1 MNASR
6 VLAFLLIAM
15 VSAVVADALGRYG
28 GLGLNGVEVQTEG
41 WRQQTTAQDRGPE
54 SENPSEVVLVF
65 FDEDATAEWPYY
77 SPYPRAILAELIE
90 SLTAAGARGIGLD
103 VYLGDL
109 SRDLQS
115 NGDDRLAAAIEAAGN
130 VVLVAPTIVTD
141 SGPVLAEP
149 HPKFADPAWA
159 VASADLP
166 NAFETVTDAALVTR
180 SGNELRAGFALALYA
195 QHRGLD
201 LDSLL
206 LESRASGQVSLTG
219 LDPSLGQ
226 IPESWWEDGAANDDA
241 VLPLSI
247 RFIGPPS
254 DVGMSGRGNILTFP
268 AYSSAYLST
277 LAIFTPEFFADK
289 TVLLGSGWHDSD
301 KFRTAFSNYRET
313 TVSEEGAVVAPDA
326 YQWMYGVEVHAN
338 VLQNYLDGEL
348 LRRASTT
355 VKWIWLIL
363 LALFVSVGVFQSG
376 PIVGSSA
383 FLIAILSAVAGSFWA
398 WTGELGV
405 GRGLT
410 LFELDQ
416 AYLMLPLV
424 TLTLAPTIAY
434 GLSSAWV
441 ALVEG
446 KEKRFIQ
453 GAFGKY
459 VSPDVVSQIT
469 KNPDALQLGGQKKM
483 LTILFS
489 DLSGFTTLS
498 ERLGPQELIAHLN
511 EYLTEMTDIVMD
523 EAGTLDKYIGD
534 AIMAFWNA
542 PAPVEDHADR
552 ALRCAVMMQ
561 RQMIALNTRWLA
573 DDPDAETLV
582 VRIGINSGEV
592 VVGNVG
598 GKNRFDYSA
607 IGDAVNL
614 SARLE
619 PANKSYDTL
628 TMCSEFTLAMT
639 TPGAFRVR
647 ELDYIAVKGK
657 LRPVKVY
664 EVLELAGVSLGPER
678 EAALTLFEQGMK
690 RYKNHD
696 WEAAAEDFRAAL
708 ESHPDDGP
716 SKVYLERS
724 AANVADPP
732 PADWDFVV
740 RRSVK

>member
-6 VLAFLLIAM
+6 VLAFLLIAL
-15 VSAVVADALGRYG
+15 VSAALADALGRYG
-28 GLGLNGVEVQTEG
+28 GLGLDGLEIQTEG

-77 SPYPRAILAELIE
+77 SPYPREVLAELVE
-90 SLTAAGARGIGLD
+90 ALTSAGARGIGLD
-103 VYLGDL
+103 VYLGEL
-109 SRDLQS
+109 SRDDRN

-130 VVLVAPTIVTD
+130 VILVAPTIVTD
-141 SGPVLAEP
+141 SGPVLAQP
-149 HPKFADPAWA
+149 HPKFAESAWA

-180 SGNELRAGFALALYA
+180 SGNELEAGFALALYA
-195 QHRGLD
+195 QHVGLD

-206 LESRASGQVSLTG
+206 LESRATGQVLIPG
-219 LDPSLGQ
+219 LDPKLGQ
-226 IPESWWEDGAANDDA
+226 IPENWWESGTANDDA
-241 VLPLSI
+241 VLPLPI

-254 DVGMSGRGNILTFP
+254 DVGMSGRGNLMTFP
-268 AYSSAYLST
+268 AFSSAYLPT
-277 LAIFTPEFFADK
+277 LALFTPEFFADK

-301 KFRTAFSNYRET
+301 KFKTAFSNFRET
-313 TVSEEGAVVAPDA
+313 TLTDDGVAVATNA

-348 LRRASTT
+348 LRRAGFGTR
-355 VKWIWLIL
+355 WIWLTL
-363 LALFVSVGVFQSG
+363 LALFVAAGVFQSG

-383 FLIAILSAVAGSFWA
+383 FLISLLSAVAGSFWA
-398 WTGELGV
+398 WTGELGI

-410 LFELDQ
+410 LFEMDQ
-416 AYLMLPLV
+416 PYLMLPLV
-424 TLTLAPTIAY
+424 TLLLSPTIAY
-434 GLSSAWV
+434 VLSSVWV

-469 KNPDALQLGGQKKM
+469 KDPESLQLGGQKKM
-483 LTILFS
+483 LSILFS

-498 ERLGPQELIAHLN
+498 ERLDPQELIAHLN

-561 RQMIALNTRWLA
+561 RQMLALNARWLA
-573 DDPDAETLV
+573 ADPDAETLV

-614 SARLE
+614 AARLE

-639 TPGAFRVR
+639 TPDAFRIR

-657 LRPVKVY
+657 LRPVTVF
-664 EVLELAGVSLGPER
+664 EVIELAGVDLGPER
-678 EAALTLFEQGMK
+678 EATIALFDQGMK
-690 RYKNHD
+690 RYRGHE
-696 WEAAAEDFRAAL
+696 WAAAAEDFRAAL
-708 ESHPDDGP
+708 ESDPKDGP
-716 SKVYLERS
+716 SRVYLERS
-724 AANVADPP
+724 EANAADPP
-732 PADWDFVV
+732 PTDWDFVV